1 MCAHISQ
8 FVSISFNAV
17 SEVLKDF
24 EEKFF
29 DVVDAKY
36 NLYRLKRKNIISDNI
51 HMEIDNSNKAVAKE
65 VLFKHLQEN
74 ADVAALRE
82 YCRTIIEAEGYP
94 KMQELG
100 NAMLRELPP
109 EGLLG

>member
-1 MCAHISQ
+1 M
-8 FVSISFNAV
+8 SISFNAA
-17 SEVLKDF
+17 SGVLKKY

-29 DVVDAKY
+29 AVVDAKY
-36 NLYRLKRKNIISDNI
+36 NLLRLKRKNIISDSI
-51 HMEIDNSNKAVAKE
+51 IMKIDNSDKEEAKE
-65 VLFKHLQEN
+65 VLFAHLQEN

-82 YCRTIIEAEGYP
+82 YCRMIIAAEGYP
-94 KMQELG
+94 KMRELG